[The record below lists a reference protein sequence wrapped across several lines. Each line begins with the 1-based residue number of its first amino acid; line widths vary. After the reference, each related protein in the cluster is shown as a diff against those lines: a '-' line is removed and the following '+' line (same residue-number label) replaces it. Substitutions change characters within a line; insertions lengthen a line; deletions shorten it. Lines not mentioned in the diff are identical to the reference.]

1 MTNEAMVRL
10 NRRGFLKMGAMSAA
24 ALALPRGWAPDVA
37 TAFPEGE
44 YLGRVTEPELDVL
57 SRPDPDGA
65 RVASLAFDDVVT
77 VLRRVVGR
85 GVYPHNHVWF
95 ETPDGFV
102 WSPYLQPVRNQPS
115 PLLESIPEEGVWTE
129 IVVPFVDGRT
139 APDPAATVRYR
150 LYYSMVLN
158 VDGKA
163 DGADGGVW
171 YRVRDENGVVMYA
184 PGECFRQILPDEV
197 SPIRPE
203 VEEKA
208 ITVNLTRQELS
219 AWEAGVE
226 VYFARVSSGYPI
238 DEEGQRRWNTPI
250 GQQWTW
256 RKMISRHMSGG
267 DRMSGYD
274 LPGVGWTILFGGIG
288 AAIHST
294 YWHNDFGTPRSR
306 GCINVRP
313 EDAQWLFRW
322 SLPIVDYRPGDLTI
336 QGLTGTRVVVSE

>member
-24 ALALPRGWAPDVA
+24 ALALPRGWALGVA

-44 YLGRVTEPELDVL
+44 HLGRVTEPEVDVL
-57 SRPDPDGA
+57 SRPNPDGA

-158 VDGKA
+158 VDGKV
-163 DGADGGVW
+163 DGADGRKW
-171 YRVRDENGVVMYA
+171 YRVRDETNVVMYA
-184 PGECFRQILPDEV
+184 PGESFRQILPDEV
-197 SPIRPE
+197 SPIHPE
-203 VEEKA
+203 VEDKF
-208 ITVNLTRQELS
+208 ITVDLTRQELS

-226 VYFARVSSGYPI
+226 VYFARVSSGYAI

-250 GQQWTW
+250 GQSWTW
-256 RKMISRHMSGG
+256 RKMISSHMAGG
-267 DRMSGYD
+267 DRVSGYD
-274 LPGVGWTILFGGIG
+274 LPGVGWTILFSGTG

-322 SLPIVDYRPGDLTI
+322 SLPVVAYRPGDLTI
-336 QGLTGTRVVVSE
+336 QGLTGTRVIVSE

>member
-1 MTNEAMVRL
+1 MVRL
-10 NRRGFLKMGAMSAA
+10 NRRGFLKIGAMSAA
-24 ALALPRGWAPDVA
+24 ALALPSGWPLGIAA
-37 TAFPEGE
+37 AFPEGE
-44 YLGRVTEPELDVL
+44 HLGRVTEPEVDVL
-57 SRPDPDGA
+57 SRPNPDAA

-115 PLLESIPEEGVWTE
+115 PLLETIPEEGIWTE
-129 IVVPFVDGRT
+129 IVVPFVDGMT
-139 APDPAATVRYR
+139 APNPAATVRYR
-150 LYYSMVLN
+150 LYCSMVLN

-163 DGADGGVW
+163 DGADGRVW

-184 PGECFRQILPDEV
+184 PGESFRQILPDEV

-203 VEEKA
+203 VEDKV

-219 AWEAGVE
+219 ALEAGVE
-226 VYFARVSSGYPI
+226 VYFARVSSGYAI

-267 DRMSGYD
+267 DRVSGYD
-274 LPGVGWTILFGGIG
+274 LPGVGWTVLFSGTG

-322 SLPIVDYRPGDLTI
+322 SLPVVDYRPGDLTI
-336 QGLTGTRVVVSE
+336 QGLTGTRVIVSE